1 MRLTLHSNYAIRM
14 LMYCALHTEDPVP
27 VSSVAAAYGIS
38 EHHLAKIAQ
47 TLARFGFVETHRGR
61 SGGVSLARRP
71 EHISIGAVLRATEHE
86 PVAECFAEDRN
97 TCPIAP
103 ECRLR
108 PALAAAMEA
117 FFGVL
122 DRITLADLVAEPK
135 GLMALL
141 GINET
146 ADCR

>member
-14 LMYCALHTEDPVP
+14 LMYCALHPAEPVP
-27 VSSVAAAYGIS
+27 VASVAAAYGIS

-47 TLARFGFVETHRGR
+47 TLARFGVVETHRGR
-61 SGGVSLARRP
+61 SGGVSLARTP
-71 EHISIGAVLRATEHE
+71 DTISIGSVLRATEHE
-86 PVAECFAEDRN
+86 PVAECFVEERN

-103 ECRLR
+103 KCRLR
-108 PALAAAMEA
+108 PALAAAMDA

-122 DRITLADLVAEPK
+122 DPITLADLVAEPH

-141 GINET
+141 GIGET
-146 ADCR
+146 ADSR